1 MAERVWFHCKNVGEK
16 GKEEG
21 VSGEE
26 EGIQKGCKEGKVEP
40 EMYRACKIG
49 KAPWEVVEDGEEAEV
64 VDSLRD
70 RVDVGKFFDDEGVVR
85 MGKETVALW
94 REHDEEVS

>member
-1 MAERVWFHCKNVGEK
+1 MAEGVWLHYKNVGEK

-26 EGIQKGCKEGKVEP
+26 EGIQKGCKGGKVEP

-49 KAPWEVVEDGEEAEV
+49 KAPWEVVEMVRRLKV

-70 RVDVGKFFDDEGVVR
+70 RVDVGKFFDDEGMIR

-94 REHDEEVS
+94 TEHYEEVS